1 MGESRVGEIRQRGLD
16 LAETIRTA
24 GSSYK
29 DERLGGIVDFITA
42 QEQCFQEN
50 DPNELN
56 ELVQQVI
63 TDIQTLEAGGAR
75 VDPTEE
81 STVGKPAFS
90 SEPPREEDSE
100 SAKDPILGGTSL
112 DPTIEGIGS
121 TTPAKTMDAGRADD
135 PMIEEDKPKIDLG
148 FLD

>member
-90 SEPPREEDSE
+90 SELPREEDSE
-100 SAKDPILGGTSL
+100 SAKDP
-112 DPTIEGIGS
+112 TIEGTGS